1 LRLLAPRHLPQ
12 SGHILIASAR
22 NQFRSVSMGPG
33 RPLMRAGRLLRRGL
47 PSSSVL
53 KWAAV
58 GKPFRDD
65 GHLVWVWLDW
75 PVACA
80 PFPGRMRPRRG
91 RGKIYAAVFGIGVPR
106 SDKARQP
113 VPSMLSL
120 TQGAFEEISDALQ
133 VGLLGWPRLYRRRM
147 CFPFYRFS
155 VYPAEGQ
162 KSNRRAGTAPRMATS
177 GGVTLSGLLAIGGP
191 QMIAQFCGLVV
202 PKRCAPSPIR
212 TLR

>member
-1 LRLLAPRHLPQ
+1 MLNGQPSESRSAP
-12 SGHILIASAR
+12 
-22 NQFRSVSMGPG
+22 N
-33 RPLMRAGRLLRRGL
+33 
-47 PSSSVL
+47 
-53 KWAAV
+53 
-58 GKPFRDD
+58 D

-106 SDKARQP
+106 SDKARQL

-147 CFPFYRFS
+147 CFPFYRSS